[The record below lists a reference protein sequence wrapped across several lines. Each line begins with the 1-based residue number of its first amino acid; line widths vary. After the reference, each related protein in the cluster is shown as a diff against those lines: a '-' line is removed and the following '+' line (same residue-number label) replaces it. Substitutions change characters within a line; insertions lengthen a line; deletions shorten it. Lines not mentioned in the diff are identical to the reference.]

1 MPSLC
6 LPFLG
11 VHKEAASRRHHYV
24 TSVPTVWLGMYQMRP
39 PVLLTSLDNVILNMV
54 YVCTHRVL
62 MTNLTGLHPL
72 MVHSPTVPALHL
84 TIQLRQTKVCVGAKN
99 IYIYIYILT
108 NEFIFKIGLWKGF
121 LKLKFRTLALHQSE
135 CRSYLDAPLVW
146 SRFAARSSTEI
157 SIVL

>member
-11 VHKEAASRRHHYV
+11 VHKEAASQRHHYV
-24 TSVPTVWLGMYQMRP
+24 TSVLTVWLGMYQMRP

-99 IYIYIYILT
+99 KILYIYIFT
-108 NEFIFKIGLWKGF
+108 NEFIFKIGL
-121 LKLKFRTLALHQSE
+121 
-135 CRSYLDAPLVW
+135 
-146 SRFAARSSTEI
+146 
-157 SIVL
+157 